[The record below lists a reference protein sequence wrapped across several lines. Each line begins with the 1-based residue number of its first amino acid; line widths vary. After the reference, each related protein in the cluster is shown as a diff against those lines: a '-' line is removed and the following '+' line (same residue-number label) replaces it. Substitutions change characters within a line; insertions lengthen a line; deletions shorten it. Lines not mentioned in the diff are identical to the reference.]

1 MQKLVRTLKDI
12 HGGENHQKVL
22 TALEHMHDIYLTLQ
36 MYPDAILNVQKKI
49 TIYKALNDQDVADL
63 NIAKYLLQLGSVQGA
78 VKKYDDALRNF
89 REAEKIIK
97 KLAPTD
103 PQAKAEEESIK
114 KAIEEMVAKQKK
126 EEKGAPEKVVQNK
139 AAAPNSNFKFAV

>member
-1 MQKLVRTLKDI
+1 
-12 HGGENHQKVL
+12 
-22 TALEHMHDIYLTLQ
+22 
-36 MYPDAILNVQKKI
+36 
-49 TIYKALNDQDVADL
+49 
-63 NIAKYLLQLGSVQGA
+63 VQGG

-103 PQAKAEEESIK
+103 PQAKAEEERIK

-126 EEKGAPEKVVQNK
+126 EDKGAPEKVV
-139 AAAPNSNFKFAV
+139 